1 MRIRSWELTRR
12 QTATSAALSLLL
24 MGGAAMPA
32 SADTARSMQW
42 HLDVMKAE
50 EMWKTSTGKGV
61 VVAVLDSGV
70 DPSNPD
76 LGGQVLRGKD
86 LEPDAAGDEHTDYD
100 GHGTSMAG
108 LIAGTGRSNGGRG
121 AFGLAPGAKILPVRM
136 PESGVG
142 ANQAEGD
149 AEFNRVAPVAIRY
162 AVDRGAKVINISLG
176 AHAGSQALSDAVK
189 YALEN
194 GALIF
199 AAAGNS
205 GDGAN
210 LVEYPAGTPGVVGVG
225 AIDQDGK
232 KTDESQHGPQIDFTA
247 PGIDMVHP
255 CTGGTQLCKTSGT
268 SDATAIAS
276 ASAALIWS
284 KHPDWTNNQVLRVML
299 NTAGGPTSG
308 AKRNDYVGYGSVR
321 PRIVLKNPGNPGP
334 ADVYP
339 LPDLA
344 AAESPSPSAEPSKA
358 TGSSKDTD
366 KPAAAAPA
374 SDDTSSKTGLWIG
387 LGIGGAVLVG
397 AVVTALAIRS
407 RRRGS
412 AAAAAPPA
420 YPHQPPHPNPY
431 QQPQPQPQHQAMH
444 PTFGPTPTDPP
455 GSNSSCGGP
464 PRQGPYS

>member
-1 MRIRSWELTRR
+1 MPIRSKGLTLRR
-12 QTATSAALSLLL
+12 VGLSAALSLLL

-42 HLDVMKAE
+42 HLDAMKAE

-61 VVAVLDSGV
+61 IVAVVDSGV

-76 LGGQVLRGKD
+76 LGGQVLKGKN
-86 LEPDAAGDEHTDYD
+86 LEPDVAGDEHTDYD

-108 LIAGTGRSNGGRG
+108 LIAGTGQSNGGRG

-136 PESGVG
+136 PDSGVG
-142 ANQAEGD
+142 ATQGEGD

-176 AHAGSQALSDAVK
+176 AHAGSQQLTDAVK
-189 YALEN
+189 YALDK
-194 GALIF
+194 GSLIF

-210 LVEYPAGTPGVVGVG
+210 TVEYPAGTPGVIGVG
-225 AIDQDGK
+225 AIGRDLK
-232 KTDESQHGPQIDFTA
+232 KTSESQYGPQIDFTA

-268 SDATAIAS
+268 SDASAIAS

-299 NTAGGPTSG
+299 NTAGAPTDGS
-308 AKRNDYVGYGSVR
+308 KRNDYVGYGGVR
-321 PRIVLKNPGNPGP
+321 PRIALKTPGDPGP

-339 LPDLA
+339 LTDLA
-344 AAESPSPSAEPSKA
+344 VAESPSPSAKPSKA
-358 TGSSKDTD
+358 TGSSEATD
-366 KPAAAAPA
+366 KPAAAAPV
-374 SDDTSSKTGLWIG
+374 SDDSSSNTGLWIG
-387 LGIGGAVLVG
+387 LGIGAVALIA

-407 RRRGS
+407 RRRKS
-412 AAAAAPPA
+412 AVAAAPPA

-431 QQPQPQPQHQAMH
+431 QQSQPHQ
-444 PTFGPTPTDPP
+444 
-455 GSNSSCGGP
+455 
-464 PRQGPYS
+464 

>member
-1 MRIRSWELTRR
+1 MM
-12 QTATSAALSLLL
+12 SAALGLLL
-24 MGGAAMPA
+24 VGGVAIPA
-32 SADTARSMQW
+32 SANSIRSKQW
-42 HLDVMKAE
+42 HLDAMKAD

-61 VVAVLDSGV
+61 IVAVLDSGV
-70 DPSNPD
+70 DQSNPD
-76 LGGQVLRGKD
+76 LIGQVLKGKD
-86 LEPDAAGDEHTDYD
+86 LAPGVAGDEHTDYD

-108 LIAGTGRSNGGRG
+108 LIAGTGRSGGGDG
-121 AFGLAPGAKILPVRM
+121 AFGLAPGSKILPVRM
-136 PESGVG
+136 PQSGLG
-142 ANQAEGD
+142 RTQAEGD
-149 AEFNRVAPVAIRY
+149 KEFNKIAPVAIRY

-176 AHAGSQALSDAVK
+176 AHAGSQALTDAVK
-189 YALEN
+189 YALDN
-194 GALIF
+194 GSLIF

-210 LVEYPAGTPGVVGVG
+210 LVEYPSGTPGVIGVG
-225 AIDQDGK
+225 AIDHYAQ
-232 KTDESQHGPQIDFTA
+232 KTDESQYGPQIDFTA
-247 PGIDMVHP
+247 PGINMVHT

-268 SDATAIAS
+268 SDATALAS

-299 NTAGGPTSG
+299 NTAGRPTSG
-308 AKRNDYVGYGSVR
+308 GKRNDYVGYGAVR
-321 PRIVLKNPGNPGP
+321 PRVALKAPGDPGP

-344 AAESPSPSAEPSKA
+344 AAESPSLSAEPSKA

-374 SDDTSSKTGLWIG
+374 SGGTSSKTGLWIG
-387 LGIGGAVLVG
+387 LGIGGAALIG

-420 YPHQPPHPNPY
+420 YPYQPPHPNPY
-431 QQPQPQPQHQAMH
+431 QQSQPHQQPTH
-444 PTFGPTPTDPP
+444 PAYTPPPTAPP
-455 GSNSSCGGP
+455 GSNSPCT
-464 PRQGPYS
+464 